1 MTAKSSSKTPPQ
13 LLKKI
18 WALAKET
25 GLTEEEVRLV
35 AERITG
41 QPRLSTLSKTEASLI
56 IDTMNQLTGK
66 AKARPRGRITQA
78 QRWKITELEKAL
90 GWSDEPQHLKNFI
103 KKYYK
108 VDHID
113 WLTQPKASKLI
124 ESLKNMATRQE
135 KS

>member
-1 MTAKSSSKTPPQ
+1 MQTGTSIKTPPQ

-18 WALAKET
+18 WALAKEIKMS
-25 GLTEEEVRLV
+25 EEDVRAI

-41 QPRLSTLSKTEASLI
+41 EARLSTLSKAEACLI
-56 IDTMNQLTGK
+56 IDTMNEVAGK
-66 AKARPRGRITQA
+66 TRARPRGRISKA
-78 QRWKITELEKAL
+78 QRWKIAELEKEL

-124 ESLKNMATRQE
+124 ESLKNMAARKE
-135 KS
+135 KA